1 VNIQHS
7 LDFLNQEISELTESA
22 IEYDKYHEYAGQ
34 ADRLRYSASEL
45 VKVVELIKYLN
56 NKGKINE

>member
-22 IEYDKYHEYAGQ
+22 VEYDKYPEYTEQ
-34 ADRLRYSASEL
+34 AARLRHSASEL
-45 VKVVELIKYLN
+45 VKVVELINHLSEKN
-56 NKGKINE
+56 NIK